1 MIKKITILL
10 TLILMTGCTA
20 ISDKMPKRKACT
32 GENNTLAD
40 LVCKK

>member
-1 MIKKITILL
+1 MFKKISITIISLFFL
-10 TLILMTGCTA
+10 VGCATTD
-20 ISDKMPKRKACT
+20 IMPKRKACT